1 MNIHIWG
8 ILIGYLVGSGCAF
21 LALLLISPMGG
32 NLIETSVLPYL
43 IGPSLLGGL
52 LAQSVFVHSQ
62 KGANTE
68 S

>member
-43 IGPSLLGGL
+43 IGPSLLRGL
-52 LAQSVFVHSQ
+52 IAQGVFVHSQ

-68 S
+68 P